1 MERQYADGKARNRI
15 FEALGREDRLRE
27 NHEDPESWA
36 RAYVDELNKT
46 AYTEPKL
53 LTVTWNPR
61 DEIPF
66 GRQVL
71 FNGGYLFLQKIYNE
85 LSLPY
90 ACRKVQKEART
101 KYNLNSILSSLIY
114 GRLLQP
120 ASKRATI
127 LHCAGELLEPKQ
139 LELHDVYRAL
149 SVLAGRT
156 DWLQTFLYRQSQKLV
171 KRSDH
176 ILYYDVTN
184 FYWEIEEEDA
194 FRKYGHSKENR
205 PNPIVQMGLFMDA
218 SGLPLAFSLWP
229 GNTNEQVTLKPLEEK
244 IIENYGLEKFITCT
258 DAGLSSKG
266 NRIFNTKGERAFVT
280 TQSLKT
286 MKKELQDWIFSP
298 QDWKKDG
305 DRTGRTWDLEGARN
319 TADRNAVFYKERW
332 IKDGTFE
339 QRLIVTFS
347 RKYMEYQRR
356 IREGQICRAQKL
368 IEKNPSRLKTKGVND
383 CRRFIE
389 KVAVTTEGEVAP
401 IQLYGLD
408 DARIAE
414 EEKYDGFYGVCT
426 NLDDD
431 ISVIIKINKGRWEI
445 EEAFRIMK
453 NELEARPVFLSRQDR
468 IEAHFL
474 ICYIAFL
481 ILRLLERRL
490 MDNGFRDFSIPEIVE
505 ALRSIQYGKAKNIY
519 LPMFQRSTLTQAL
532 SHSFGLPIHQEA
544 YGRSQMRNLIAKTR

>member
-53 LTVTWNPR
+53 LTVTWNPHE
-61 DEIPF
+61 EIPF

-453 NELEARPVFLSRQDR
+453 NELEARPVFLSRKDR

>member
-1 MERQYADGKARNRI
+1 MERQYTDGKAHNKI
-15 FEALGREDRLRE
+15 VEALGREDRLRE
-27 NHEDPESWA
+27 HHEDPESWA
-36 RAYVDELNKT
+36 RGYVDELNRT
-46 AYTEPKL
+46 ASAEPKH
-53 LTVTWNPR
+53 LTASWNPQE
-61 DEIPF
+61 EIPF

-90 ACRKVQKEART
+90 ACRKIQKEARA
-101 KYNLNSILSSLIY
+101 KYNLDSILSSLIY

-127 LHCAGELLEPKQ
+127 LHSSEKLLESRH

-149 SVLAGRT
+149 SMLADKT
-156 DWLQTFLYRQSQKLV
+156 DWLQAFLYRQSQKLV
-171 KRSDH
+171 KRSDR

-184 FYWEIEEEDA
+184 FYWETGEEDE

-229 GNTNEQVTLKPLEEK
+229 GNTSEQVTLKPLEEK
-244 IIENYGLEKFITCT
+244 IIENYGLEKFVTCT

-286 MKKELQDWIFSP
+286 MKRELQDWVFSP
-298 QDWKKDG
+298 QGWHKDG
-305 DRTGRTWDLEGARN
+305 DQSGRIWDLEGARN
-319 TADRNAVFYKERW
+319 TGDRNAVFYKERW
-332 IKDGTFE
+332 IKDGQFE

-389 KVAVTTEGEVAP
+389 KTAVTTEGEIAS
-401 IQLYGLD
+401 IQLYGLN

-431 ISVIIKINKGRWEI
+431 ISAIIRISKGRWEI

-474 ICYIAFL
+474 VCYVAFL

-490 MDNGFRDFSIPEIVE
+490 MDNGFRNFSLPEIVE
-505 ALRSIQYGKAKNIY
+505 TLRSIQYGKTQDIY
-519 LPMFQRSTLTQAL
+519 LPMFQRTALTQAL
-532 SHSFGLPIHQEA
+532 SHSFGLPVHQEA